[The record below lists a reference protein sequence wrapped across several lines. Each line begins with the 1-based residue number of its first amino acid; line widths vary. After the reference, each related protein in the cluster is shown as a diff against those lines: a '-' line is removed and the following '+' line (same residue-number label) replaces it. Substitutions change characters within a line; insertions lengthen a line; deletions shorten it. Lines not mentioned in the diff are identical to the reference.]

1 MYDKENDTISSD
13 YEWAN
18 PRFTKG
24 RREKIVINIATEA
37 AGFRQVMSREKPYI
51 IRDREKS
58 LPHLMV
64 DARLRSVLFVPIYV
78 DGEFKAVI
86 EIMKSYNNDD
96 WTESEIQLVIM
107 ASSTYSMFFSRQQV
121 AENLVQALIS
131 AENANSA
138 KSVFLSNVSHEIRTP
153 LNAII
158 GMTNMALRDELSG
171 TTREYINKIKNAS
184 DVLLNVINNVLD
196 MSKIE
201 AAKLEIINDYFELKD
216 TLSSIKNV
224 VSIRADEKGQT
235 LDFEV
240 EENAPEAYYG
250 DSFRLMQIIMN
261 ILYNAIKFSGDNSRI
276 VLRVSKMSSESQIAH
291 LKFEI
296 VDQGVGMTPEQ
307 MERLFVPFEQGDKR
321 TVRKYGGTGLGLAI
335 SKQIAE
341 LMGGTITAR
350 SEAGKGSIFT
360 IVVAME
366 IAEVRQSADM
376 EACNYA
382 MGTVDFSGKN
392 ILIVE
397 DVEINREI
405 VRFILESTHAQ
416 IDEAEN
422 GRVAVERFIEN
433 PQKYDLILMDIQ
445 MPELDGYT
453 ATRMIRE
460 MDSEIPIVA
469 MTAHAFKEDKEKS
482 LEIGMNDHM
491 SKPIDENTLLSTVA
505 KYIL

>member
-1 MYDKENDTISSD
+1 
-13 YEWAN
+13 
-18 PRFTKG
+18 
-24 RREKIVINIATEA
+24 
-37 AGFRQVMSREKPYI
+37 
-51 IRDREKS
+51 
-58 LPHLMV
+58 
-64 DARLRSVLFVPIYV
+64 
-78 DGEFKAVI
+78 
-86 EIMKSYNNDD
+86 
-96 WTESEIQLVIM
+96 
-107 ASSTYSMFFSRQQV
+107 
-121 AENLVQALIS
+121 
-131 AENANSA
+131 
-138 KSVFLSNVSHEIRTP
+138 
-153 LNAII
+153 
-158 GMTNMALRDELSG
+158 
-171 TTREYINKIKNAS
+171 
-184 DVLLNVINNVLD
+184 
-196 MSKIE
+196 
-201 AAKLEIINDYFELKD
+201 
-216 TLSSIKNV
+216 
-224 VSIRADEKGQT
+224 
-235 LDFEV
+235 
-240 EENAPEAYYG
+240 
-250 DSFRLMQIIMN
+250 
-261 ILYNAIKFSGDNSRI
+261 
-276 VLRVSKMSSESQIAH
+276 
-291 LKFEI
+291 
-296 VDQGVGMTPEQ
+296 MTPEQ